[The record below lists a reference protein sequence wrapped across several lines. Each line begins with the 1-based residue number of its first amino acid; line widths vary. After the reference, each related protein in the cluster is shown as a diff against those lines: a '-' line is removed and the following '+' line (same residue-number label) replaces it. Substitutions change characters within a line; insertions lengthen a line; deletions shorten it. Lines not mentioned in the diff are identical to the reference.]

1 MKGPFRLLVLYG
13 LVTLGSSQVDVDQFV
28 TVNRGQEVTLRCVY
42 TGTLIPAS
50 IIWQKVNGDSSVRI
64 AIALS
69 SGYRID
75 NSTFYGRLNFT
86 NYTSELRNGSIRIE
100 DIRLGDEGDFTC
112 MFATLDVDVQATIN
126 LTVNVPPKVF
136 PEFNPYE
143 LVDGMGLVTV
153 ATCVAQ
159 EGKPA
164 ASITWSGLH
173 EGSFNETTET
183 EPDGTVTVRSRY
195 WLEPTYESHGRTL
208 TCRVEHP
215 ALESP
220 VEYSTTLNI
229 HFPPNVSLELNHSQ
243 LVEGMG
249 LVTVATCVAQE
260 GQPAAFITWSGLQQ
274 GSYNET
280 TESEPDGKV
289 TVRSSYW
296 LEPTHESHGRT
307 LTCRVEHPAL
317 ESPVE
322 YSTTLNIHFPPKL
335 FLELNPSQLV
345 EGMGLV
351 TVATC
356 IARQGQPAASITWSG
371 LHQGSSNETS
381 EAEPEGTVTV
391 RSRYWMEPT
400 HESHGRT
407 LICRVEHPAWV
418 PARVELSTTL
428 DIHYEPRVS
437 IAGYDGDWHVGKE
450 VASLTCEV
458 DANPS
463 ITRYLWGRQDGSL
476 PNGTVISGNSLSF
489 ERPLAE
495 SDSGSFSCWANN
507 SVGWGEAVVIITI
520 RPGGDGGVEPW
531 VIAVATVVPLM
542 ALVAVVGAVYY
553 FCFHKNGKPLKR
565 KGEDENDQQRAPVE
579 TPQHKELPY
588 EYIDSKLPSR
598 SVALER
604 PPLGGVTAM
613 PEYDTVPEELSS
625 WNRMQ
630 HLDERIVSSTETNPP
645 NQTASSHYELLKPRA
660 ESVYDKLNHPTY
672 MNA

>member
-13 LVTLGSSQVDVDQFV
+13 LVTLGTSQVEVDRFV
-28 TVNRGQEVTLRCVY
+28 NGSRGKEVTLRCLY
-42 TGTLIPAS
+42 TGPQTSWTIT
-50 IIWQKVNGDSSVRI
+50 WQKGNGESSVRI
-64 AIALS
+64 AFAS
-69 SGYRID
+69 PDGYTID
-75 NSTFYGRLNFT
+75 NDTNFYGRLNFT
-86 NYTSELRNGSIRIE
+86 NFASEMKDGSIRIE
-100 DIRLGDEGDFTC
+100 DLRLEDEGDFNCGFGTQNN
-112 MFATLDVDVQATIN
+112 AGATIS
-126 LTVNVPPKVF
+126 LTVHAPPNVFLKLDPPQ
-136 PEFNPYE
+136 

-173 EGSFNETTET
+173 QGSSNETMEE
-183 EPDGTVTVRSRY
+183 EPDGTVTVRSHY

-220 VEYSTTLNI
+220 VDYPTTFNI
-229 HFPPNVSLELNHSQ
+229 HVPPNVSLELNHSQ

-249 LVTVATCVAQE
+249 LVTVATCVARE
-260 GQPAAFITWSGLQQ
+260 GQPTASITWSGLQQ
-274 GSYNET
+274 GSSNET

-289 TVRSSYW
+289 TVRSRYW

-317 ESPVE
+317 EPPVE
-322 YSTTLNIHFPPKL
+322 YSTTLNIHFPPKV

-345 EGMGLV
+345 EDMKLV

-356 IARQGQPAASITWSG
+356 IARQGQPTASITWSG

-391 RSRYWMEPT
+391 RSRYWLEPT

-450 VASLTCEV
+450 GAFLTCEA

-463 ITRYLWGRQDGSL
+463 ITHYFWGRQDGSL
-476 PNGTVISGNSLSF
+476 PNGTVVSGNSLSF

-520 RPGGDGGVEPW
+520 RPGTTTAAITTTTTTSTTP
-531 VIAVATVVPLM
+531 VATTTTPDIRTKLTFLM
-542 ALVAVVGAVYY
+542 QKSLTGTNRY
-553 FCFHKNGKPLKR
+553 KR
-565 KGEDENDQQRAPVE
+565 WLLF
-579 TPQHKELPY
+579 QHQ
-588 EYIDSKLPSR
+588 
-598 SVALER
+598 
-604 PPLGGVTAM
+604 
-613 PEYDTVPEELSS
+613 SS
-625 WNRMQ
+625 
-630 HLDERIVSSTETNPP
+630 
-645 NQTASSHYELLKPRA
+645 
-660 ESVYDKLNHPTY
+660 
-672 MNA
+672 